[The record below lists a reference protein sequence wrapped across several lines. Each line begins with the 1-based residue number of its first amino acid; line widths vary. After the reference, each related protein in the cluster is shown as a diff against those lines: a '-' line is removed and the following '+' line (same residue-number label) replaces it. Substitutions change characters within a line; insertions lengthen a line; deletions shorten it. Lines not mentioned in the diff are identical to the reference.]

1 MADKSV
7 KLKLTLSDGRI
18 IESNAFTLPQGP
30 VGPAGKDGANGKD
43 GQQGS
48 RWSCYVADYVSFE
61 KPTSTDIS
69 MDGLRGCLYWDCRV

>member
-30 VGPAGKDGANGKD
+30 AGPTGKDGAPGAQGAPGAVGKD
-43 GQQGS
+43 GATITT
-48 RWSCYVADYVSFE
+48 CEVVE
-61 KPTSTDIS
+61 
-69 MDGLRGCLYWDCRV
+69 V